1 MTTADDFVKVA
12 QQYVGY
18 REKATN
24 AQLDS
29 KIANAGHANWNRFAR
44 DLKKVSKWSWLW
56 QKSAWCCEF
65 VSACTAEA
73 CDWDVKKT
81 ERLLGGSAEMS
92 CNRLWNQMR
101 NAGKTVFR
109 RGNGVPKKGDFC
121 FCNTKRL
128 SVGEYK
134 ENTMGHIGLVE
145 KVEGGYIHTIEGNS
159 SDMVRRHKMKA
170 DSSRIYGYARPE
182 WDATSTG
189 TLKEVEDVTAKYL
202 MGVDVSSHDVDSH
215 KKHTDGVLDDK
226 ECGFVIVKAT
236 QGTTY
241 TNPYHKQ
248 QIEVALKRG
257 QKIGLYHYA
266 AGGSAKKEA
275 QFFYSKAKPW
285 VGKATLWLD
294 WESYQNKAW
303 GSKSWCLTFL
313 DELERLS
320 GVRGGV
326 YVQASALSQ
335 VANCASKSA
344 LWVAGYPVAS
354 RDSWTA
360 PKYPYGTG
368 AWKTWSI
375 WQYTSAGGT
384 DRNTSRL
391 TAEAWDKL
399 AAPAK
404 KASSSKRTY
413 RVIVDVLNI
422 RSDASAASTKKG
434 RVLKGYEFSTATRKL
449 GKDGRYWA
457 KTNSGWMCLG
467 KEGNWYVKRI
477 K

>member
-1 MTTADDFVKVA
+1 
-12 QQYVGY
+12 
-18 REKATN
+18 
-24 AQLDS
+24 
-29 KIANAGHANWNRFAR
+29 
-44 DLKKVSKWSWLW
+44 
-56 QKSAWCCEF
+56 
-65 VSACTAEA
+65 
-73 CDWDVKKT
+73 
-81 ERLLGGSAEMS
+81 
-92 CNRLWNQMR
+92 
-101 NAGKTVFR
+101 
-109 RGNGVPKKGDFC
+109 
-121 FCNTKRL
+121 
-128 SVGEYK
+128 
-134 ENTMGHIGLVE
+134 
-145 KVEGGYIHTIEGNS
+145 
-159 SDMVRRHKMKA
+159 MVRRHKMKA
-170 DSSRIYGYARPE
+170 TSSRIYGYARPG
-182 WDATSTG
+182 WDTASNQTIKPVDAPSKF
-189 TLKEVEDVTAKYL
+189 LK
-202 MGVDVSSHDVDSH
+202 GVDVSSHDVDSH
-215 KKHTDGVLDDK
+215 KKHTDQVLASD

-241 TNPYHKQ
+241 TNPYMAKQ
-248 QIEVALKRG
+248 AKAATDRG
-257 QKIGLYHYA
+257 QKLGFYHYA
-266 AGGSAKKEA
+266 SGGSAKKEA
-275 QFFYSKAKPW
+275 QFFYSKVKPW

-368 AWKTWSI
+368 AWKAWSI

-391 TAEAWDKL
+391 TSDAWDKL
-399 AAPAK
+399 A
-404 KASSSKRTY
+404 KATKTTASSKRTY

-422 RSDASAASTKKG
+422 RSEASAASKKKG
-434 RVLKGYEFSTATRKL
+434 KVLKGYEFSTATRKL

-467 KEGNWYVKRI
+467 KPGKWYVKRL